1 MASAAL
7 HGFVLGFAIALT
19 PGPMFFLCLRRTL
32 GSGWRSGLATGLG
45 IATADGI
52 YAAIA
57 AGGIGTIALL
67 ITGAERWLTLAGGI
81 ALLLLGAKTFSA
93 AVAVAPP
100 PASPAPPRRAGRSL
114 EPLPPHAYT
123 SALALTLA
131 NPATIVSFGAIFA
144 AVGLRSAVTVAATA
158 AGSLTWWV
166 LLVAAATRLRSALGE
181 RAGLLR
187 GFAGLALV
195 AFGVV
200 AVASA
205 LLR

>member
-7 HGFVLGFAIALT
+7 HGFALGFAIALT

-32 GSGWRSGLATGLG
+32 ASGWRAGLATGLG
-45 IATADGI
+45 IATADGA
-52 YAAIA
+52 YAAVA
-57 AGGIGTIALL
+57 AGGVGAIGLL
-67 ITGAERWLTLAGGI
+67 VADSQRWLALGGGVALVAIGLVSLRPSQEREAARGGAGARGSY
-81 ALLLLGAKTFSA
+81 G
-93 AVAVAPP
+93 
-100 PASPAPPRRAGRSL
+100 
-114 EPLPPHAYT
+114 

-144 AVGLRSAVTVAATA
+144 AVGVRSAATVIAAA

-166 LLVAAATRLRSALGE
+166 VLVVAATWLRTALAD

-187 GFAGLALV
+187 GLSSLALV

-200 AVASA
+200 AVLSA